1 MLSFKINNLLI
12 SFLCLNSHRDEFDEE
27 KEPDGMVLFGWTQSP
42 VVEKDKSIPIGNGE
56 STSKALQT
64 VPLEADQVGDDI
76 ETFSTEAEVISAS
89 KKRKAI
95 SGAPSADN
103 ESRKN
108 KLEELDDDDDEGDDI
123 VMLEDAN
130 AQALRK
136 KRAI

>member
-1 MLSFKINNLLI
+1 M
-12 SFLCLNSHRDEFDEE
+12 NSHRDEFDEE

-64 VPLEADQVGDDI
+64 VPMEADQVVDDI
-76 ETFSTEAEVISAS
+76 ETFSTEAEVISDS
-89 KKRKAI
+89 KKRKAM
-95 SGAPSADN
+95 SDAPSADN
-103 ESRKN
+103 ESRRN
-108 KLEELDDDDDEGDDI
+108 KLEELDDDDERDDI
-123 VMLEDAN
+123 LILEDGN

>member
-12 SFLCLNSHRDEFDEE
+12 SLLCLNSHRDEFDEE

-64 VPLEADQVGDDI
+64 VPMEADQVVDDI
-76 ETFSTEAEVISAS
+76 ETFSTEAEVISDS
-89 KKRKAI
+89 KKRKAM
-95 SGAPSADN
+95 SDAPSADN
-103 ESRKN
+103 ESRRN
-108 KLEELDDDDDEGDDI
+108 KLEELDDDDEGDDI
-123 VMLEDAN
+123 LILEDGN